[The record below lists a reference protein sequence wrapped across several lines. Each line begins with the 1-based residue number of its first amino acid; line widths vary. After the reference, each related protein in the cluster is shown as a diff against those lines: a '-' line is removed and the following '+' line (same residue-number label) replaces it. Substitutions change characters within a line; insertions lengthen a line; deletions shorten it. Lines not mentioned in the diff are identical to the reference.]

1 MDDTVGA
8 SDNEKIK
15 IISGFMGLCPPGE
28 FNEVFNDCRVLV
40 GNDELLKKAA
50 SSTIAEYHM
59 DQLTPCTIGGFPDKS
74 LVTHF
79 NALPDSRYYDPRQRV
94 SFRFDHY
101 KREAMDPQPME
112 SSQTD
117 TAALR
122 ASLDEFWST
131 YCLAHYKHG
140 VSAVFD
146 QSDNEKQEFVLC
158 IEDHQFQSH
167 NYWNGRWRGVW
178 TVSLQ
183 EGRAAIKGTIKVQVH
198 YYEDGNVQLQATK
211 NEDLTV
217 NVENDNVA
225 LAQCVVNAI
234 RDAEGK
240 YQDSI
245 NENYKW
251 MNDKTFKAL
260 RRNLPLTRSKIDW
273 QKILSYRVASEI
285 SNKQQ

>member
-1 MDDTVGA
+1 MDDNVGA

-40 GNDELLKKAA
+40 GNDDLLKRAA
-50 SSTIAEYHM
+50 ASTIAEYHM
-59 DQLTPCTIGGFPDKS
+59 DQLTPCAVEGLPHKC

-79 NALPDSRYYDPRQRV
+79 NALPENRYYDPREGV

-101 KREAMDPQPME
+101 KREAVDAQPMDANNP
-112 SSQTD
+112 D

-122 ASLDEFWST
+122 SALDECWSA

-146 QSDNEKQEFVLC
+146 QSDDEKQEFILC

-167 NYWNGRWRGVW
+167 NYWNGRWRGIW

-183 EGRAAIKGTIKVQVH
+183 DSHASVKGTIKVQVH

-211 NEDLTV
+211 NEELSV
-217 NVENDNVA
+217 NLENDNLA
-225 LAQCVVNAI
+225 LAQSVVNAI
-234 RDAEGK
+234 RNAESN